1 MATPISISEARKLPG
16 MRLLLLQG
24 LPSPWSQAA
33 KGIME
38 VKKIPYLRVH
48 SMPDDPPELLREWT
62 GQESYPV
69 AAWEQERPLSGW
81 SEILFLAER
90 ISSQP
95 SLLPEGEA
103 DRTLFFGLAHEICGE
118 MGLGWCRRLLSIH
131 EGLRANPEAGFLKHL
146 ARKYGYHSPDLAEEA
161 TSRVISILHQLDS
174 LLELR
179 GNEGGHFFFGKQ
191 LGALD
196 IYWATFSNLIEPLA
210 PEYCSIP
217 DSLRPMFTASD
228 EGTKAAFTPALRAH
242 RDFVFHEFLG
252 LPMDL

>member
-1 MATPISISEARKLPG
+1 

-24 LPSPWSQAA
+24 LPSPWSLAA
-33 KGIME
+33 KGILE

-48 SMPDDPPELLREWT
+48 STPDDSPELLGAWT

-69 AAWEQERPLSGW
+69 AAWEQERPRSGW
-81 SEILFLAER
+81 AEILLLAER
-90 ISSQP
+90 ISSEP
-95 SLLPEGEA
+95 SLLPDGDA

-118 MGLGWCRRLLSIH
+118 MGLGWCRRLLAIH
-131 EGLRANPEAGFLKHL
+131 EGLRANPEAAFLKHL
-146 ARKYGYHSPDLAEEA
+146 ATKYGYYSPDLAGEA
-161 TSRVISILHQLDS
+161 VARVVSVLNQLDS

-179 GNEGGHFFFGKQ
+179 GAEGSHYFFGDR

-196 IYWATFSNLIEPLA
+196 IYWATFSNLIEPLP
-210 PEYCSIP
+210 PEQCAIP
-217 DSLRPMFTASD
+217 DTLRPMFTASD
-228 EGTKAAFTPALRAH
+228 AGTREAFTPALRAH

>member
-1 MATPISISEARKLPG
+1 MATPISIREAKNLPG

-38 VKKIPYLRVH
+38 RKKIPYLLVN
-48 SMPDDPPELLREWT
+48 STPDDPPELLREWS

-69 AAWEQERPLSGW
+69 AAWEQERPRSGW
-81 SEILFLAER
+81 AEILFLAER
-90 ISSQP
+90 VSSEP
-95 SLLPEGEA
+95 SLLPATQA

-131 EGLRANPEAGFLKHL
+131 EGLRTNPEAGFLRHL
-146 ARKYGYHSPDLAEEA
+146 GQEYGYHSADVAETA
-161 TSRVISILHQLDS
+161 IARCVSILHQLDS

-179 GNEGGHFFFGKQ
+179 RNEGDQFFFGNR

-196 IYWATFSNLIEPLA
+196 IYWAAFSNLIEPLP
-210 PEYCSIP
+210 PEQCALP
-217 DSLRPMFTASD
+217 DALRPMFTAQD
-228 EGTKAAFTPALRAH
+228 EETRAAFTPALRAH
-242 RDFVFHEFLG
+242 RDFVFHEYLR
-252 LPMDL
+252 LPMEL